1 MKPRASSFAGIGLT
15 ISLLGAG
22 VAHSQQVPRTGTG
35 VPDFSGIFSNAAI
48 APTKAP
54 DPFAK
59 GDVAMLTIQSRDS
72 TLFAFEADA
81 AIRDRGE
88 EDKPQ
93 YRPEYWNKVRDL
105 DLNGNAEDPAFSCM
119 PAGIF
124 RLGPPQKI
132 VQTATELIFLYPASG
147 NVFRVIPIDNRPVNE
162 FLAQEQSYWGYSR
175 GRWEGD
181 KLVIETTA
189 FNGNVWL
196 GWPGYF
202 TTPDLRVVEEIW
214 WQDGK
219 LMWQPTAHDSVLM
232 EPYKAHVREQVRHEK
247 ADADLLLDAPCD
259 DRALEMFE
267 AIGSK
272 TRG

>member
-1 MKPRASSFAGIGLT
+1 MKQLASCFAAAGFT
-15 ISLLGAG
+15 ISLAFALA
-22 VAHSQQVPRTGTG
+22 AHSQELRRTSAG
-35 VPDFSGIFSNAAI
+35 VPDFSGIFSASVI

-54 DPFAK
+54 DPFAN
-59 GDVAMLTIQSRDS
+59 GDVAMLTLQSRDS

-81 AIRDRGE
+81 AIRERGE
-88 EDKPQ
+88 EEKPQ
-93 YRPEYWNKVRDL
+93 YRPEHWNKVREL
-105 DLNGNAEDPAFSCM
+105 DLNGNARDPSFSCL
-119 PAGIF
+119 PQGIF

-132 VQTATELIFLYPASG
+132 VQTATEMIFLYPANG
-147 NVFRVIPIDNRPVNE
+147 NVFRVVSTDNRPENE

-202 TTPDLRVVEEIW
+202 TSTDLRVVEEMW

-219 LMWQPTAHDSVLM
+219 LMWQPTAHDPVLM
-232 EPYKAHVREQVRHEK
+232 EPYKAHARAQVRHEK
-247 ADADLLLDAPCD
+247 ADADLLIDVPCD

>member
-1 MKPRASSFAGIGLT
+1 MKPSKTCNLRVGLALCLLSSAAT
-15 ISLLGAG
+15 
-22 VAHSQQVPRTGTG
+22 HSQNIPRTPTG
-35 VPDFSGIFSNAAI
+35 VPDFSGIFNNAAL
-48 APTKAP
+48 APTQAP

-59 GDVAMLTIQSRDS
+59 GDVAMLVVQSRDS

-81 AIRDRGE
+81 AIRERGE
-88 EDKPQ
+88 EAKPQ
-93 YRPEYWNKVRDL
+93 YRPEHWDKVRQL

-119 PAGIF
+119 PEGTF
-124 RLGPPQKI
+124 RLGPPHKI
-132 VQTATELIFLYPASG
+132 VQTATEIIFLYPGKG
-147 NVFRVIPIDNRPVNE
+147 NVFRVISIDSRPVNE

-175 GRWEGD
+175 GHWEGD

-189 FNGNVWL
+189 FNGRVWL

-202 TTPDLRVVEEIW
+202 TSPDLRVVEELW

-232 EPYKAHVREQVRHEK
+232 QPYKAHVRELVPHQK
-247 ADADLLLDAPCD
+247 PDADLLLDSPCE